1 VLSRRLDIFSE
12 PGSSQCEAVP
22 EIGRFFGI
30 VIAMFYADHAPPHFH
45 ARYGEHRAIIDI
57 ESSALLGGALPSRS
71 LGLVVE
77 WATQHR
83 AELRENWMLAPRQE
97 PLLPVAPL
105 E

>member
-1 VLSRRLDIFSE
+1 
-12 PGSSQCEAVP
+12 
-22 EIGRFFGI
+22 
-30 VIAMFYADHAPPHFH
+30 
-45 ARYGEHRAIIDI
+45 
-57 ESSALLGGALPSRS
+57 LGGALPSRS

-83 AELRENWMLAPRQE
+83 AELRENWRLARRQE